1 MGVFRLMKPR
11 LLGLTL
17 TVAITAAVAAH
28 AAPPSAQRFAITRYF
43 YGYQADTRKPLPAGL
58 PTRGPNGESL
68 FAVRPMV
75 GIGPWFGY
83 GHSMWHRDNLTT
95 MRHAGIDVALPVF
108 RADTE
113 SLNGYATAGL
123 DSMAQALVELKKE
136 HQDYPLIGMFYD
148 TTSLGS
154 AASPLDVS
162 TDAGKAAF
170 YNGIKRFF
178 RHVPEEFRA
187 LVQTPNGLACILS
200 VDTARS
206 LKGISP
212 ALKDYCG
219 TQFHADFGRSL
230 LWVAEADWKP
240 LIGSLD
246 AYASFNEG
254 RGLKVNSDG
263 AITVASLG
271 PGYNDSALGN
281 PGPTVRPRNGGV
293 TMIDDWRAL
302 FKGTTDWI
310 LIESWNDF
318 GHGSAIAPTRDYGV
332 RDQDETMAGLLQFRG
347 ESGLIT
353 QALRVNAPEV
363 MPAKAVI
370 PIEIVVQN
378 GSLEQWGRGN
388 ISFASSW
395 YQDGK
400 LIEEGPKLPVMQ
412 KVPVMGLLTMPA
424 AAVTARQ
431 DGTPLPD
438 GKYELRI
445 EFFKS
450 SFLPNTP
457 AYTPFAAPAAVI
469 PVTIGTP
476 ASPEARLITCDAS
489 PYQMAGAESPCR
501 IIVRNDGP
509 SAWPKGATISWKLV
523 SEDGDAVLGSGESA
537 PMLAEVRP
545 GGLSETVTLAV
556 TPTKSSTATPV
567 SASLM
572 FDVLVGGQH
581 LPVLEGPAVP
591 ARRAAIILP
600 LLEVAHFPLGSSVP
614 ESWAAGTD
622 LDVRAAV
629 RNVGP
634 TTWKAS
640 DFKVGYHWFYWDG
653 TEALWESP
661 KTAIPHDMKPGDEAL
676 VHVTATSPPTAG
688 AYVFSIDIWDG
699 KQWIST
705 LPGTA
710 GFDTSLTYVNI
721 VGGNL
726 RPVDLT
732 GLFDVDGVASESEPG
747 DGEFADGFAYPGE
760 QYPPDVQPP
769 LKMSSAPQGP
779 YPPGVAPVL
788 YPAGYF
794 GPVDTVGS
802 RSIRRIPFR
811 FSPKRDGDR
820 NFILS
825 RGQTLPVGVGAYNRI
840 YILGAATEDT
850 SGTFR
855 LNYADGSSTDVPLQ
869 FSGWTDGPKHN
880 EVIGLAC
887 TYRRSVKGDD
897 AGSHAYLYIYELAA
911 DPAKSLKSITFPEGR
926 RFRVCAITADHKNAM
941 ELPKPVM

>member
-1 MGVFRLMKPR
+1 MKLR

-17 TVAITAAVAAH
+17 TAAILAAVSTH
-28 AAPPSAQRFAITRYF
+28 AASPTPQRFALTRYF

-58 PTRGPNGESL
+58 PTRGPQGESV

-108 RADTE
+108 RADTAA
-113 SLNGYATAGL
+113 LNGYATAGL
-123 DSMAQALVELKKE
+123 DSMTQALVELKRDHE
-136 HQDYPLIGMFYD
+136 DYPLIGMFFD
-148 TTSLGS
+148 TASLGS
-154 AASPLDVS
+154 AADPLDVS
-162 TDAGKAAF
+162 TAAGKAAF

-187 LVQTPNGLACILS
+187 LVQTPGGPACILS
-200 VDTARS
+200 VGSAGG
-206 LKGISP
+206 LKGVSP
-212 ALKDYCG
+212 ALHDYCN
-219 TQFHADFGRSL
+219 TQFRADFGRSL
-230 LWVAEADWKP
+230 LWIAEADWKP

-246 AYASFNEG
+246 AYTTFNESH
-254 RGLKVNSDG
+254 GLNVNRDG
-263 AITVASLG
+263 AISIASIG
-271 PGYNDSALGN
+271 PGYNDSGLD
-281 PGPTVRPRNGGV
+281 GPAPIVRSRNAGT
-293 TMIDDWRAL
+293 TMIDDWRTL
-302 FKGTTDWI
+302 FKGSTDWI
-310 LIESWNDF
+310 IIESWNDF
-318 GHGSAIAPTRDYGV
+318 GHGTAVAPTRDYGV

-347 ESGLIT
+347 ESGLVT
-353 QALRVNAPEV
+353 QALRVNAPEI
-363 MPAKAVI
+363 MLPKSVI

-388 ISFASSW
+388 ISFSASW

-412 KVPVMGLLTMPA
+412 KVPVMGLLTVPV

-450 SFLPNTP
+450 SFQPNTP
-457 AYTPFAAPAAVI
+457 AFTPFAAPAAVI
-469 PVTIGTP
+469 PVTVGTP
-476 ASPEARLITCDAS
+476 PAPEARLITCDAS
-489 PYQMAGAESPCR
+489 PYLMAGAGSTCR
-501 IIVRNDGP
+501 IVVRNDGP
-509 SAWPKGATISWKLV
+509 ATWPKGTAISWKLV
-523 SEDGDAVLGSGESA
+523 SENGDTGLGTGVSA
-537 PMLAEVRP
+537 PMAAEVTP
-545 GGLSETVTLAV
+545 GGMSEAV
-556 TPTKSSTATPV
+556 SLTISPAKSTADAPV
-567 SASLM
+567 PVSLM
-572 FDVLVGGQH
+572 FDVVLAGQP
-581 LPVLEGPAVP
+581 LPVLEGPGAPV
-591 ARRAAIILP
+591 RRAANILP
-600 LLEVAHFPLGSSVP
+600 LLEVAHFPFGSSVP
-614 ESWAAGTD
+614 PSWPAGTD

-629 RNVGP
+629 RNIGP

-640 DFKVGYHWFYWDG
+640 EFKVGYHWFYWDG
-653 TEALWESP
+653 TEALWDSQ
-661 KTAIPHDMKPGDEAL
+661 KTAIPNDLKPGEETL
-676 VHVTATSPPTAG
+676 VHMNATAPTSAG
-688 AYVFSIDIWDG
+688 AYVFTVDVWDG

-732 GLFDVDGVASESEPG
+732 GLFDVDGVASEGEPG
-747 DGEFADGFAYPGE
+747 DGDFADGFTYPGE
-760 QYPPDVQPP
+760 QFPPDVQPP

-794 GPVDTVGS
+794 GPVDTIGA
-802 RSIRRIPFR
+802 RSTRRIPFR

-825 RGQTLPVGVGAYNRI
+825 RGQTLPVGVGAYNRLF
-840 YILGAATEDT
+840 ILGAATQDS

-855 LNYADGSSTDVPLQ
+855 LNYADGSSADVPLQ
-869 FSGWTDGPKHN
+869 FSAWTDGPKHG
-880 EVIGLAC
+880 ETVGLAC

-897 AGSHAYLYIYELAA
+897 AGSHAYLYIYELPVDAG
-911 DPAKSLKSITFPEGR
+911 KSLKSITFPEGR
-926 RFRVCAITADHKNAM
+926 RFRVCAITADHKTAL

>member
-1 MGVFRLMKPR
+1 MGVYRLMKSC

-17 TVAITAAVAAH
+17 TIAISTAIAAH
-28 AAPPSAQRFAITRYF
+28 AAAPTPQRFALTRYY
-43 YGYQADTRKPLPAGL
+43 YGYQADTRKPLLPGL
-58 PTRGPNGESL
+58 PTRGPQGESV

-95 MRHAGIDVALPVF
+95 MRHAGIDIALPVF
-108 RADTE
+108 RADTA

-123 DSMAQALVELKKE
+123 DSMAQALVELKRE

-154 AASPLDVS
+154 AANPLDVS
-162 TDAGKAAF
+162 TDAGKAVF

-200 VDTARS
+200 VDTAQS
-206 LKGISP
+206 LKGITP
-212 ALKDYCG
+212 ALHDYCN
-219 TQFHADFGRSL
+219 THFRTDFGRTL
-230 LWVAEADWKP
+230 LWISEADWNP

-254 RGLKVNSDG
+254 RGLKVNRDG
-263 AITVASLG
+263 AISIASIG
-271 PGYNDSALGN
+271 PGYNDTGLGT
-281 PGPTVRPRNGGV
+281 PAPSVRSRNAGS
-293 TMIDDWRAL
+293 TMIDDWRTL
-302 FKGTTDWI
+302 FKGSSDWI

-318 GHGSAIAPTRDYGV
+318 GHGSAVAPTRDYGV

-353 QALRVNAPEV
+353 QALRVNSPEV
-363 MPAKAVI
+363 MPPKAVI

-388 ISFASSW
+388 ISFAASW

-412 KVPVMGLLTMPA
+412 KVPIMGLLTVPT
-424 AAVTARQ
+424 AAVTAQ
-431 DGTPLPD
+431 KDGTPLPD
-438 GKYELRI
+438 GKYELRV

-450 SFLPNTP
+450 SFVPNTP
-457 AYTPFAAPAAVI
+457 AFTPFAAPAAVI
-469 PVTIGTP
+469 PVSIGTP

-489 PYQMAGAESPCR
+489 PYLMAGAASACQ

-509 SAWPKGATISWKLV
+509 TAWPKGSAISWKLM
-523 SEDGDAVLGSGESA
+523 SEDGDIVLGTGESA
-537 PMLAEVRP
+537 PMATEVRSGGQSEAVALSIMP
-545 GGLSETVTLAV
+545 GKSTMDAAV
-556 TPTKSSTATPV
+556 P
-567 SASLM
+567 ASLM
-572 FDVLVGGQH
+572 FDVVVAGQH
-581 LPVLEGPAVP
+581 LPVLEGPGAP
-591 ARRAAIILP
+591 ARRAANILP
-600 LLEVAHFPLGSSVP
+600 LLELAHFPFGSSVP
-614 ESWAAGTD
+614 QMWVAATD
-622 LDVRAAV
+622 LDIRAVV
-629 RNVGP
+629 RNAGP

-640 DFKVGYHWFYWDG
+640 EFKVGYHWFYWDG
-653 TEALWESP
+653 TEALWDSP
-661 KTAIPHDMKPGDEAL
+661 KTAIPNDLKPGEEAV
-676 VHVTATSPPTAG
+676 VHIAATAPPSAG
-688 AYVFSIDIWDG
+688 PYVFTVDIWDG

-721 VGGNL
+721 IGGNL

-732 GLFDVDGVASESEPG
+732 GLFDVDGVASEIEPG
-747 DGEFADGFAYPGE
+747 DGDFAGGFSYPGE

-825 RGQTLPVGVGAYNRI
+825 RGQTLPVGVGAYTRLF
-840 YILGAATEDT
+840 ILGAATED
-850 SGTFR
+850 SPGTFR
-855 LNYADGSSTDVPLQ
+855 LNYTDGSSTDIPLQ
-869 FSGWTDGPKHN
+869 FSGWTDGPKHG
-880 EVIGLAC
+880 EAVGLAC
-887 TYRRSVKGDD
+887 TYRRSANGDD
-897 AGSHAYLYIYELAA
+897 AGSHAYLYIYELTA
-911 DPAKSLKSITFPEGR
+911 DPAKSLISITFPEGR
-926 RFRVCAITADHKNAM
+926 RFRVCAITADNKNAIQ
-941 ELPKPVM
+941 LPKPVM